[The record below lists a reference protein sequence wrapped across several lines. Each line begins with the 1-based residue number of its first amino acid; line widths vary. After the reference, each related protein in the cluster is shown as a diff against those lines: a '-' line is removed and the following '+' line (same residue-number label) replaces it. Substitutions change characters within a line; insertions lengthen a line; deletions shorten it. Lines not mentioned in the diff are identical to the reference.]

1 MILRRE
7 QLGNH
12 PTVFR
17 AMTGLTVAAFDQLL
31 PELLAAF
38 AAARRRRLDRPNRR
52 RAVGG
57 GDAFDLA
64 VADQFLLTVVWLR
77 HYPTQECLGYLFGG
91 SDSTALR
98 AVRRCLPLLEPSGKD
113 TMRLPDPGRG
123 HRRDLP
129 ALLQQTPE
137 LAVIVDTF
145 EQRTQRPQRRQRA
158 YSSGKKKAHTLKSQ
172 VAVDEDGHVVAVA
185 DSRPGRWAD
194 LKVFRRSGLAG
205 KLIRAK
211 VGALGDLGYV
221 GRDGVSPR
229 LRAATPRRK
238 PRGQDRPPEDRRYHR
253 AFARRRIVVEHA
265 IGRLRRYQALTAV
278 NRHGRKGQRR
288 GSGRWPDWSTAC
300 STTAGTPERVRGKG
314 WYGQPLILK
323 NV

>member
-7 QLGNH
+7 HLGRH
-12 PTVFR
+12 PSVFR
-17 AMTGLTVAAFDQLL
+17 SLTGLTVAAFDQLV
-31 PELLAAF
+31 PELCAAF
-38 AAARRRRLDRPNRR
+38 AADRRRRLDRPDRR

-77 HYPTQECLGYLFGG
+77 HYPTQECLGYLFGV

-98 AVRRCLPLLEPSGKD
+98 AVRRCLPILEQSGRD
-113 TMRLPDPGRG
+113 TMRLPDPGKG

-129 ALLQQTPE
+129 ALLKETPQ
-137 LAVIVDTF
+137 LAVLVDTF

-158 YSSGKKKAHTLKSQ
+158 YYSGKKKAHTLKSQ
-172 VAVDEDGHVVAVA
+172 VAVDEDGHVVDVA

-194 LKVFRRSGLAG
+194 LKVFKRSGLAG

-221 GRDGVSPR
+221 GLEGVSPR

-238 PRGQDRPPEDRRYHR
+238 PRGQERPPEDRRYNR
-253 AFARRRIVVEHA
+253 AFARRRITVEHA
-265 IGRLRRYQALTAV
+265 IGRLRRYQALSAV
-278 NRHGRKGQRR
+278 NRHGRQGHE
-288 GSGRWPDWSTAC
+288 A
-300 STTAGTPERVRGKG
+300 RVRAVAGLVNRMLDH
-314 WYGQPLILK
+314 QEHS
-323 NV
+323 

>member
-7 QLGNH
+7 HLGQH
-12 PTVFR
+12 PAAFR
-17 AMTGLTVAAFDQLL
+17 SMTGLTVGVFGQLL

-38 AAARRRRLDRPNRR
+38 AADRRRRLDRPDRR
-52 RAVGG
+52 RALGG
-57 GDAFDLA
+57 GDDFDLA

-77 HYPTQECLGYLFGG
+77 HYPTQECLGYLFGV

-98 AVRRCLPLLEPSGKD
+98 AVRRCLPILEQSGKD
-113 TMRLPDPGRG
+113 GMRLPDPGKG

-145 EQRTQRPQRRQRA
+145 EQRTQRPRRRQRA
-158 YSSGKKKAHTLKSQ
+158 YYSGKKKAHTLKSQ
-172 VAVDEDGHVVAVA
+172 VAVDEDGQIVDVA

-205 KLIRAK
+205 RLIRAK

-221 GRDGVSPR
+221 GLDGVSPR

-238 PRGQDRPPEDRRYHR
+238 PRGQDRPPEDRRYNR
-253 AFARRRIVVEHA
+253 AFARRRIRVEHA
-265 IGRLRRYQALTAV
+265 IGRLRRYQALSQVDRHRRKAHTARVRAVAGLV
-278 NRHGRKGQRR
+278 NRMLRHGQD
-288 GSGRWPDWSTAC
+288 S
-300 STTAGTPERVRGKG
+300 
-314 WYGQPLILK
+314 
-323 NV
+323 